1 MKKDKKKQIQAETEN
16 QTVTKHFRCTPEES
30 RLIDE
35 KAKEEHK
42 TLSRYLRDA
51 ALTRNQLK
59 IPQKAQDVL
68 EEIRSNELKI
78 GININQTVRM
88 CNTKGYVSKA
98 DYVELRSFLV
108 KLMSQRRDMISIL
121 EDMGGVRL

>member
-1 MKKDKKKQIQAETEN
+1 MKKDKKKQIKTETEN

-68 EEIRSNELKI
+68 EDLRANELKI
-78 GININQTVRM
+78 GTNINQADRL
-88 CNTKGYVSKA
+88 CNTKGYVTRA
-98 DYVELRSFLV
+98 DYVELRGFLV
-108 KLMSQRRDMISIL
+108 KLMTQRRDIIHIL
-121 EDMGGVRL
+121 EDMGGW